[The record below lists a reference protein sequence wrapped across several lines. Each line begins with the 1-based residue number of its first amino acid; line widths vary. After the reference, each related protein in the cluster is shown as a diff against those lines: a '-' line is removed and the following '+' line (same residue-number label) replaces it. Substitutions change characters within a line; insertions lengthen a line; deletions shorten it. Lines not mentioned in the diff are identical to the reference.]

1 MVKDRI
7 PNKIAKASK
16 ALADAKSQVNA
27 SDFGGSMQRSLKKLG
42 TDIGKRRNSATSEIS
57 AVALAL
63 DQVVSNVSFTDLS
76 AQLQDKFRAAGGL
89 GGDRGALRTPAEA
102 ESFLNASVPDA
113 IRMLGPE
120 AIERFL
126 DGKDAS
132 HVKSVSNAPELT
144 RVDSNIR
151 WENATANR
159 ARGAEDM
166 SRFDQINITLST
178 SFESFARSA
187 VEIVPQAMF
196 YAAAI
201 ESAISIIENSVY
213 VYRGKK
219 DISVAVTDT
228 AKNVARSAVAG
239 LVIGTGVSAA
249 VALGAAPLLV
259 AAQPALVV
267 VGGAL
272 LAYSVARRVHTA
284 MTSPAYERMTVVDS
298 FVVRRWQ
305 DGATDDE
312 LLEPLTIRLELLGQ
326 LKADL
331 QRVISGDELKAL
343 PLVDKG

>member
-1 MVKDRI
+1 MVKKHIR
-7 PNKIAKASK
+7 SK
-16 ALADAKSQVNA
+16 VSKTSKVLTDAKSHVDA
-27 SDFGGSMQRSLKKLG
+27 SDLGRNMQHGLKSVG
-42 TDIGKRRNSATSEIS
+42 ARIGKKGRSAKAELA
-57 AVALAL
+57 AVTLAL
-63 DQVVSNVSFTDLS
+63 DQVVSNVSYADLS
-76 AQLQDKFRAAGGL
+76 AQLKAKFATAGGL
-89 GGDRGALRTPAEA
+89 GGERGPVRTLGEA
-102 ESFLNASVPDA
+102 ESFFDSSVPDA

-120 AIERFL
+120 AIGKFL
-126 DGKDAS
+126 EGKDAS

-151 WENATANR
+151 WENATVNR

-272 LAYSVARRVHTA
+272 LAYSAARRVHTA

-298 FVVRRWQ
+298 YVVRRWQ

-312 LLEPLTIRLELLGQ
+312 LLEPLCTRLELLNQ
-326 LKADL
+326 LKVGL
-331 QRVISGDELKAL
+331 QRVIPEGGLRAL
-343 PLVDKG
+343 PSVAEN